1 MAPLI
6 GCVADDLT
14 GATDLALILKR
25 AGCRVVQI
33 IGVPEAGQ
41 AVPDADA
48 IVVALK
54 SRTVPAQ
61 AAVAWSL
68 EALGWLRRAGC
79 RQHFFKYC
87 STFDSTDQGNIGP
100 VADAMMAALGA
111 PVTIACPAF
120 PENGRSIYQGH
131 LFVGDMLLSDSPM
144 KDHPL
149 TPMRDSNL
157 VRVLARQSRSHV
169 GLVPFATVEKG
180 PEAVRAALDALAAKG
195 PSIAIVDAITNDHL
209 MTIGAALDGMALVT
223 GGSGVAMGLPQ
234 NFLRARLL
242 EARAAAADF
251 DPPAGATVMLAGSCS
266 AATRGQVEA
275 ARAALPSL
283 LLDADALADDG
294 GIVDEAIAWARER
307 LAKGPALIYS
317 SADPAV
323 VARIQERHG
332 REHAGAM
339 IEGAFAR
346 IAAALREAGVTRYIV
361 AGGETSGAVVEA
373 LGVNALRIGPEI
385 DPGVPWTTSIGG
397 APLALALKSGN
408 FGAPDFFAK
417 AHGMLP

>member
-1 MAPLI
+1 
-6 GCVADDLT
+6 
-14 GATDLALILKR
+14 
-25 AGCRVVQI
+25 
-33 IGVPEAGQ
+33 
-41 AVPDADA
+41 
-48 IVVALK
+48 
-54 SRTVPAQ
+54 
-61 AAVAWSL
+61 
-68 EALGWLRRAGC
+68 
-79 RQHFFKYC
+79 
-87 STFDSTDQGNIGP
+87 
-100 VADAMMAALGA
+100 
-111 PVTIACPAF
+111 
-120 PENGRSIYQGH
+120 
-131 LFVGDMLLSDSPM
+131 
-144 KDHPL
+144 
-149 TPMRDSNL
+149 
-157 VRVLARQSRSHV
+157 
-169 GLVPFATVEKG
+169 
-180 PEAVRAALDALAAKG
+180 
-195 PSIAIVDAITNDHL
+195 
-209 MTIGAALDGMALVT
+209 
-223 GGSGVAMGLPQ
+223 MGLPQ
-234 NFLRARLL
+234 NFRRARLL